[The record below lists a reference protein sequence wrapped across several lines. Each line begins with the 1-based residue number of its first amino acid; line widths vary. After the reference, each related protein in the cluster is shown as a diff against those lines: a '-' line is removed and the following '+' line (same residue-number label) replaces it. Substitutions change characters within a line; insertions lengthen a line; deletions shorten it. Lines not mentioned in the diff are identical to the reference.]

1 MVPSSDSSPP
11 STTVAPGGL
20 DLPHAQQSDSSG
32 LPRITIQPPSSSTPP
47 WSPPPSRP
55 KSSRKRPPPSRPK
68 SSRKRLGR
76 VPSYPTTP
84 SIDQYF
90 AGRDRGCTP
99 GVADKQDPSSQHLT
113 PGGTKD
119 RGQSPRTLRSTGT
132 KVVKHV
138 RSGKTKV
145 RPIYASIADEDEA
158 LEKFSTWLQGLSGLP
173 PIPVDTSVADPPA
186 EHLDDFYNTPLD
198 DFFYPPPA
206 DSQCVQRDGNE
217 E

>member
-20 DLPHAQQSDSSG
+20 DLPHAQQSDPSDW
-32 LPRITIQPPSSSTPP
+32 PRITIQPPFSSTPS

-55 KSSRKRPPPSRPK
+55 QSSRKRPPPSRSQ
-68 SSRKRLGR
+68 SSRKRLWR
-76 VPSYPTTP
+76 VPSSSTTP

-90 AGRDRGCTP
+90 TGRDRGCTP
-99 GVADKQDPSSQHLT
+99 GVADKQDTSSQHLT
-113 PGGTKD
+113 PGGTKY

-132 KVVKHV
+132 KVVKHG
-138 RSGKTKV
+138 RSRKTKV
-145 RPIYASIADEDEA
+145 RPIHASIADEDEV
-158 LEKFSTWLQGLSGLP
+158 LEKFSIWLQGLSGLP

-206 DSQCVQRDGNE
+206 DSRCVRRDENE